1 MLLFFPSSSSKSSR
15 SSGSKLVEWATEIK
29 VRAERR
35 AGGMLAE
42 MPKLSGARGVGK
54 KVGYH
59 RGIPL
64 AEIDRKQGKRS
75 NLTSF
80 HHGGKLFQ
88 DVCKR
93 CDYPTPGR

>member
-1 MLLFFPSSSSKSSR
+1 
-15 SSGSKLVEWATEIK
+15 
-29 VRAERR
+29 VRAARK
-35 AGGMLAE
+35 AGEMLTE

-93 CDYPTPGR
+93 CDFTLRQDDK